1 MIKKLGLSYIQR
13 LLIAIVFALI
23 LLSAWWTGASLL
35 DLVRTQRA
43 LDEAHGAVHVADALL
58 RQVIDAETGQRG
70 YVVAGNSSYLAPYH
84 AAVAEIRQ
92 TRLTLERMVVIPK
105 EAETLNALMHKV
117 DEKLLE
123 LQHTISLMTAGD
135 QEQAL
140 QIIRSGDGKDLMNQI
155 RQAGF

>member
-70 YVVAGNSSYLAPYH
+70 MWWQA
-84 AAVAEIRQ
+84 IRPILPPTMPQ
-92 TRLTLERMVVIPK
+92 WLKSARP
-105 EAETLNALMHKV
+105 
-117 DEKLLE
+117 D
-123 LQHTISLMTAGD
+123 
-135 QEQAL
+135 
-140 QIIRSGDGKDLMNQI
+140 
-155 RQAGF
+155 